1 MIYFDGL
8 NNANNDV
15 NILNKVSFENNFPYQ
30 IENELMDVGICKPE
44 IANPTPTFGYLG
56 YT

>member
-1 MIYFDGL
+1 VIYFDGL